1 MKRFVLFLAALTLGP
16 APAQVPNHIPTMAYD
31 ENSYQGENA
40 SAGDV
45 RRLLTYGVGGLGND
59 KAVRDCRGS
68 NQCYSV
74 FYFDP
79 HLVYDSQQC
88 PFSGDKQFLA
98 AASESWF
105 VHQAGYSDQA
115 HRVHGTYTQTCK
127 GQRITVPVYAVNE
140 SNPAVQRYYA
150 SYLQQN
156 GDDWDYYEMDDTA
169 TTVTDQLY
177 GPGGGFC
184 KDMGTATGYCTTSQE
199 IADDN
204 ALEQAHKNFVAA
216 LNHRDG
222 RPMRFVYNSIKF
234 GPTGARLSLLFTSPR
249 IVGAVCENCIVNAG
263 AFRPEMYAKVL
274 DAMAAVDTVNGKQ
287 FVELNTGR
295 SPDGSNDQIAQRLVT
310 TAVAW
315 LGFADGQTVVWP
327 NLEYSSHNLAIWPED
342 QIYPTQPVQTMARS
356 NAELSVMP
364 SVWRREFR
372 ACYMNGKPIG
382 PCAAVLNASSSPVVP
397 TASWFRST
405 FSHAVALRGG
415 DALSGGSVD
424 FTSAPVGAV
433 APGRAVLLVR

>member
-1 MKRFVLFLAALTLGP
+1 MNILLFLALTLAAI
-16 APAQVPNHIPTMAYD
+16 APAQVPNHIPTVAYD
-31 ENSYQGENA
+31 ENAYQGQNA
-40 SAGDV
+40 SAADV
-45 RRLLTYGVGGLGND
+45 QRLLTYGVGGLGNA

-68 NQCYSV
+68 NRCSSL

-79 HLVYDSQQC
+79 HLAYDSPQC
-88 PFSGDKQFLA
+88 PYAADKQLLA
-98 AASESWF
+98 VAREDWF
-105 VHQAGYSDQA
+105 VHQPGYNDKA

-127 GQRITVPVYAVNE
+127 GQPITIPVYAVNE
-140 SNPAVQRYYA
+140 SSPAVQRYFA

-156 GDDWDYYEMDDTA
+156 ADNWDYYEMDDTA

-184 KDMGTATGYCTTSQE
+184 KDMGTVNGYCTTSRE
-199 IADDN
+199 IGDDN
-204 ALEQAHKNFVAA
+204 ALGQAHKNFVAA

-222 RPMRFVYNSIKF
+222 SPMRFVFNSIKF
-234 GPTGARLSLLFTSPR
+234 GPQGARLSLLFTSPR
-249 IVGAVCENCIVNAG
+249 IVGAVCENCIVNNG

-274 DAMAAVDTVNGKQ
+274 DAMASVDAVKGKQ
-287 FVELNTGR
+287 FIELNTGK
-295 SPDGSNDQIAQRLVT
+295 SPDGSDDQIAQRLVT

-327 NLEYSSHNLAIWPED
+327 NLEFSSNNLAVWPED
-342 QIYPTQPVQTMARS
+342 AIYPTQPVQTMAKS
-356 NAELSVMP
+356 NSDISVMP

-382 PCAAVLNASSSPVVP
+382 PCAAVLNGSGSRIVP
-397 TASWFRST
+397 AGSWFRST
-405 FSHAVALRGG
+405 FGHSVALRGG
-415 DALSGGSVD
+415 DALSGGSAD
-424 FTSAPVGAV
+424 FKSAPVGTV